1 MSANSKAAWAAE
13 VAQELTPQNGKGG
26 VTIHLDRIFSELD
39 ELRAMVRLAT
49 EVQDDRAQ
57 LWDGVEAIEDAIK
70 QTRGEITAL
79 HSKAVHDRDFNR
91 ASDEL
96 DAVVSDTESATE
108 TILGAAEAIDEI
120 AGKLGKDNASME
132 EEVAEIRAQ
141 AIKIFEACNFQDITG
156 QRISKVVN
164 VLHFIEG
171 RITSMLEI
179 WGKAE
184 GDGEYIDERT
194 GDDALLNGPSLS
206 DEVNVVSQDDI
217 DSLFP

>member
-1 MSANSKAAWAAE
+1 MSAKKKVAWAAG
-13 VAQELTPQNGKGG
+13 VAQELSPQDGKGR
-26 VTIHLDRIFSELD
+26 VSAHLERIFSELD
-39 ELRAMVRLAT
+39 SLRSMVRLAT
-49 EVQDDRAQ
+49 EIQDDRAQ
-57 LWDGVEAIEDAIK
+57 LWNGVEAIEEAIQ
-70 QTRGEITAL
+70 QTRGEISAL

-108 TILGAAEAIDEI
+108 TILGAAETIDEI
-120 AGKLGKDNASME
+120 AGKLGKDNDAIES
-132 EEVAEIRAQ
+132 EVAEIRAQ

-179 WGKAE
+179 WGGSDTE
-184 GDGEYIDERT
+184 GEFIDERT
-194 GDDALLNGPSLS
+194 GDDALLNGPALA